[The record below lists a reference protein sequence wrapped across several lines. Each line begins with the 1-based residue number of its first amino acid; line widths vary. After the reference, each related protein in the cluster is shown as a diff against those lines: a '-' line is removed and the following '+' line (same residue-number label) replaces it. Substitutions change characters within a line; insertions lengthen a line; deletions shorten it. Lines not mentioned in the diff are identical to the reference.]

1 MIVGID
7 NIAANFN
14 DLIVKSKVKFEKKQ
28 SRDYSCE
35 IMKFLNYVINL
46 TKEPVD
52 GAKPLFN
59 TYYQEMEEFFSKV
72 DDEEWVLRAK

>member
-28 SRDYSCE
+28 SRDYSRE

-46 TKEPVD
+46 TKEPVE
-52 GAKPLFN
+52 GTKSLFN

-72 DDEEWVLRAK
+72 DDE